1 VRNRVLACVVL
12 TVVVLTGCASSKPR
26 VAVVGDS
33 ITVLAG
39 GAITQDLRGR
49 YDPDIQAEL
58 GQRIDQMLPA
68 LAGQLRHHPRAV
80 VVNLGTND
88 MLQAQV
94 HPDWQTGFVRLVAM
108 VASSP
113 CVVFVTVSSLGRSPV
128 STPAV
133 ADDIDAAIARAVV
146 DHHNFHV
153 VDWNA
158 LVHAGN
164 GMSLLLPDKVHPS
177 AEGSRRLA
185 GAIRDVLEHR
195 CD

>member
-1 VRNRVLACVVL
+1 MRKSVVTCVLLIAA
-12 TVVVLTGCASSKPR
+12 LTGCGSSTPR

-39 GAITQDLRGR
+39 RDIAKDLHTR
-49 YDPDIQAEL
+49 YHTDIQAQL

-68 LAGQLRHHPRAV
+68 LARQLRHHPHAV

-88 MLQAQV
+88 MLQAQI
-94 HPDWQTGFVRLVAM
+94 HPDWQSGFIRLVSM

-113 CVVFVTVSSLGRSPV
+113 CVVFVTISSLGRSNI
-128 STPAV
+128 SEPAV
-133 ADDIDAAIARAVV
+133 AGAINAAIARAVL

-158 LVHAGN
+158 LVHSPN
-164 GMSLLLPDKVHPS
+164 GLSLLIPDKIHPS
-177 AEGSRRLA
+177 AEGSQRLA
-185 GAIRDVLEHR
+185 SAIRGALEHR
-195 CD
+195 CG